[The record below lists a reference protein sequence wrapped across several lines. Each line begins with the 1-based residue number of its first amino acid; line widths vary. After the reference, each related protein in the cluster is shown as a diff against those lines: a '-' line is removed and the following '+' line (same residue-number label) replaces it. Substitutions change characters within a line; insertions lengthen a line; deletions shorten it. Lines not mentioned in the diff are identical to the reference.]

1 MSSHKDMS
9 SRKDMPSQKDMSQK
23 GRDEREA
30 AIERAVRALAQRD
43 HSAAELRAKLGR
55 AGVSEQAQ
63 SEAVETVERIGY
75 VDDERF
81 ARDRAARLAERGYG
95 DEWIRADLEARG
107 VGADTVMASLAALEP
122 EGERAERTASA
133 AGDGERAL
141 RRLARRGFSEATLE
155 HLADAALRADSPKE

>member
-1 MSSHKDMS
+1 M
-9 SRKDMPSQKDMSQK
+9 SQKDMSQK

-30 AIERAVRALAQRD
+30 AIERAVRALAHRD

-63 SEAVETVERIGY
+63 SDALETVERIGY

-81 ARDRAARLAERGYG
+81 AHDRAARLAERGYG

-107 VGADTVMASLAALEP
+107 VDADTVMASLAALEP
-122 EGERAERTASA
+122 EDERAERTASA
-133 AGDGERAL
+133 AEDGERAL

-155 HLADAALRADSPKE
+155 HLADAALRADSPRE